1 MKFSAYEQTGLV
13 LSATTVTCLKK
24 KKEERPCDEDSNSQF
39 HGMHQVLLPAKEVE
53 RWAKMVG
60 TEESK
65 LWPLDDDEEQLKT
78 YHLITNSKLHHY
90 RMTNGH
96 SKCVALT
103 LSRSDMKF
111 SLAALCYGYPKPVWF
126 CPVVGSC
133 CEKFIPLQQLACDQ
147 FFCSSSLD
155 SGFWYNL
162 GILNLRT
169 SPSE

>member
-1 MKFSAYEQTGLV
+1 MADSVGTGVSYCEVQRLWTNW
-13 LSATTVTCLKK
+13 LGFMSYSCDLFKK
-24 KKEERPCDEDSNSQF
+24 KKREGRPCDEDSNSQF
-39 HGMHQVLLPAKEVE
+39 HGMHQVLLPAKEDK

-60 TEESK
+60 TGESK
-65 LWPLDDDEEQLKT
+65 IWPLDDEEEQLKT

-133 CEKFIPLQQLACDQ
+133 CEKFILL
-147 FFCSSSLD
+147 
-155 SGFWYNL
+155 
-162 GILNLRT
+162 
-169 SPSE
+169 